1 MKKISVL
8 TIISILL
15 LSSCESYNQESYQEL
30 VFIESYLVANRTLPA
45 VRVSTTSPVNEQYL
59 FSENALTDA
68 NIQISLLDENGNR
81 EATFGFFHSVRNNG
95 IYRTVDNH
103 RVLPRRTYLLEIDF
117 NNRDE
122 IISAKTTIPDQF
134 DIVNEVR
141 ERVVY
146 QSDEQVEIVLT
157 QTETTQRQNVFVFNT
172 LAQNP
177 NYENLTPFYKNAV
190 DNGNAVV
197 GDYVSNS
204 SGLINEGS
212 FDIEPD
218 GTIRLRF
225 PWLGVAFFE
234 ENLVVINSVDQNIYD
249 LIRSNEVQLGGST
262 LPPGEIPNLIYN
274 VDGGI
279 GVFGSFATDTVAT
292 FFERPSFQ

>member
-8 TIISILL
+8 IIIFSLL
-15 LSSCESYNQESYQEL
+15 LLSCESYNQEGYEEL
-30 VFIESYLVANRTLPA
+30 VFVESYLVVNRTLPS
-45 VRVSTTSPVNEQYL
+45 VRISTTSPINDQYS
-59 FSENALTDA
+59 FRENALTDA
-68 NIQISLLDENGNR
+68 NVQISLLDDDGNR
-81 EATFGFFHSVRNNG
+81 EETFAFFHSSFTDGVYLSFN
-95 IYRTVDNH
+95 NH
-103 RVLPRRTYLLEIDF
+103 RVLPRRTYQLEIDF

-122 IISAKTTIPDQF
+122 IISAETTVPDQF
-134 DIVNEVR
+134 EIVNEVR

-157 QTETTQRQNVFVFNT
+157 QTETAQRQNIFVFNT
-172 LAQNP
+172 LAQKP
-177 NYENLTPFYKNAV
+177 EYENLTPFYRNSV
-190 DNGNAVV
+190 DNGNSVV
-197 GDYVSNS
+197 RDFVSNS

-234 ENLVVINSVDQNIYD
+234 ENLVVTNSVDQNIYD
-249 LIRSNEVQLGGST
+249 LIRSQEVQLGGST

-274 VDGGI
+274 MNGAI
-279 GVFGSFATDTVAT
+279 GVFGSLATDTVKT
-292 FFERPSFQ
+292 FFERPSF